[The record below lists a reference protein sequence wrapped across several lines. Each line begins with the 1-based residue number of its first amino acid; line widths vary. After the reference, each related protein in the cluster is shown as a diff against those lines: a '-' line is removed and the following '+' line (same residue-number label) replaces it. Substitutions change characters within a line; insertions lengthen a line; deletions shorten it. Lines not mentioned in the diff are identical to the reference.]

1 MSISRATVCHLTVT
15 HAIVPHSSQ
24 CLSWSNRAG
33 GGARETRMAF
43 AKIRIDFDA
52 IDKSYPDNKSLPP
65 GLQRWLNDQVAS
77 EKKLNEKITL
87 ENEEQLARGDTGKPK
102 DLVHI
107 STSCCMQMSW
117 AFNEARTPIPQQGS
131 TANRDNTPIGGKFFI
146 LAVGEFRAFL
156 TYRYGPTDMVTDNSK
171 LAGKKGILVFGGVH
185 IEFWDGDNIFQSAAG
200 IARRKPF
207 GSKPDAVMSGT
218 MVTTQPRWFW
228 EIVDGKTEPAAVV
241 PEWLAGWW
249 TVYDGQYYYYYFF
262 PDGNAVWIDVVPNP
276 KWIPPKTIGNRGTV
290 TMNDHGPTVLW
301 VPTKGETVGTKEDFT
316 QLNWSSIT
324 DMNGVSNK
332 YSPLYA
338 KKR

>member
-1 MSISRATVCHLTVT
+1 
-15 HAIVPHSSQ
+15 
-24 CLSWSNRAG
+24 
-33 GGARETRMAF
+33 MAF